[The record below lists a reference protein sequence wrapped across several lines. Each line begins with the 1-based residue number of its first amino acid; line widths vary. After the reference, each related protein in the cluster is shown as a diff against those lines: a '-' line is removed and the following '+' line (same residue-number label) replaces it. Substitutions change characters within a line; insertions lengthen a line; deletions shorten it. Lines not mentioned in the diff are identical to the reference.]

1 MGIFNNLLYKLTA
14 LLVACSLWLA
24 AQGFSSVKESLDLP
38 IVIENL
44 PPNLVVLGQSADEIN
59 VTIEGSRAAVRSAR
73 KSLLRYPISLD
84 GAKSGERSVPVTK
97 DRIETLLPRGASI
110 LARAPSTVVLEIEP
124 VIGKRVR
131 VRVDW
136 GGEPPPGYR
145 VTGVTVEPKEL
156 KLEGARRTVLRL
168 REVVT
173 ERVDVSRL
181 RATTVQEVPL
191 LLDVA
196 YVWRAG
202 EEKGMPV
209 RVEVHVERAPET
221 NEKS

>member
-14 LLVACSLWLA
+14 LLVACSLWLT

-84 GAKSGERSVPVTK
+84 GAESGERSVPVTK

-124 VIGKRVR
+124 VISKRVR

-145 VTGVTVEPKEL
+145 VTRVTVEPKEL

-202 EEKGMPV
+202 EENGMPV